1 MNPTQTLPETHSL
14 AWEVNLKKNM
24 RLNVLLQVAGIF
36 WVGLVIV
43 FLWWA
48 FSLLRPAV
56 GSQLPLSGD
65 IFALLVG
72 FALVLVVSISL
83 HELAH
88 GAFFWWFAK
97 HPPQFGLGP
106 GYAYAAMPGWYFPK
120 RQYLVV
126 GLAPL
131 VGLTALGL
139 VFVPF
144 LPDSLLAPFFWGM
157 VLNAG
162 GAIGDIYICLRI
174 AREAQDVWVKDLGD
188 GFEVYRRKA
197 GAPRLV

>member
-1 MNPTQTLPETHSL
+1 MNPTQTLPQTHSL
-14 AWEVNLKKNM
+14 AWEVNLKRST
-24 RLNVLLQVAGIF
+24 RLNIFLQVVGMF
-36 WVGLVIV
+36 WVGLVAL

-48 FSLLRPAV
+48 FSILRPQ
-56 GSQLPLSGD
+56 GSLALAFSGD
-65 IFALLVG
+65 G
-72 FALVLVVSISL
+72 FAFLGQFLLAMVVSISL
-83 HELAH
+83 HELVH

-97 HPPQFGLGP
+97 HPPKFGVGP

-131 VGLTALGL
+131 MILTALGL
-139 VFVPF
+139 MFVPF
-144 LPDSLLAPFFWGM
+144 LPGWLVVPFFWGM

-174 AREAQDVWVKDLGD
+174 GREADDIWVKDLGD
-188 GFEVYRRKA
+188 GFEVYRR
-197 GAPRLV
+197 G

>member
-14 AWEVNLKKNM
+14 AWEVSLKKDM
-24 RLNVLLQVAGIF
+24 RLNILLQVAGVF
-36 WVGLVIV
+36 WVALVAL

-48 FSLLRPAV
+48 FHALRPDL
-56 GSQLPLSGD
+56 SELHLSGE
-65 IFALLVG
+65 ILTTLGWFLL
-72 FALVLVVSISL
+72 ALVISISL

-88 GAFFWWFAK
+88 GAVFWWFAK

-120 RQYLVV
+120 RQYLVI

-139 VFVPF
+139 LFVPF
-144 LPDSLLAPFFWGM
+144 LPVWLLTPFFVGM
-157 VLNAG
+157 ALNAG
-162 GAIGDIYICLRI
+162 GAIGDIYICIRI
-174 AREAQDVWVKDLGD
+174 AREAEDVWVKDLGD
-188 GFEVYRRKA
+188 GMEVYRRM
-197 GAPRLV
+197 

>member
-1 MNPTQTLPETHSL
+1 MNPTQTLPATHSL
-14 AWEVNLKKNM
+14 AWEVNLKKNL
-24 RLNVLLQVAGIF
+24 RLNILLQVAGMF
-36 WVGLVIV
+36 WVGLVII

-48 FSLLRPAV
+48 FSLLRPS
-56 GSQLPLSGD
+56 GMEMPLSGD
-65 IFALLVG
+65 IFALLGG
-72 FALVLVVSISL
+72 FLLVLVVSISL

-97 HPPQFGLGP
+97 HPPKFGLGP

-131 VGLTALGL
+131 AGLTALGL
-139 VFVPF
+139 IFVPF
-144 LPDSLLAPFFWGM
+144 LPGWMLAPFFWGM

-162 GAIGDIYICLRI
+162 GAIGDIYICFRI
-174 AREAQDVWVKDLGD
+174 AREAEDVWVKDLGD
-188 GFEVYRRKA
+188 GFEVYRR
-197 GAPRLV
+197 G

>member
-1 MNPTQTLPETHSL
+1 MNSTPTLPETHSL
-14 AWEVNLKKNM
+14 AWEVSLKKDT
-24 RLNVLLQVAGIF
+24 RLNILLQVAGVF
-36 WVGLVIV
+36 WVGIV
-43 FLWWA
+43 ALFLWWA
-48 FSLLRPAV
+48 FRALRPD
-56 GSQLPLSGD
+56 LREMHLSGD
-65 IFALLVG
+65 ILTTFAWFFVSLVI
-72 FALVLVVSISL
+72 SISL

-97 HPPQFGLGP
+97 QPPKFGMGP

-120 RQYLVV
+120 RQYLVI

-139 VFVPF
+139 VFIPF
-144 LPDSLLAPFFWGM
+144 LPSWLLGPFFMGM

-174 AREAQDVWVKDLGD
+174 ACEAEDALVKDLGD
-188 GFEVYRRKA
+188 GMEVYRRDSMS
-197 GAPRLV
+197 GVRI

>member
-1 MNPTQTLPETHSL
+1 MNPTPTLPETHSL
-14 AWEVNLKKNM
+14 AWEVSLKRNT
-24 RLNVLLQVAGIF
+24 RLNILLQVAGVF
-36 WVGLVIV
+36 WVGLVAL

-48 FSLLRPAV
+48 FALLRPSGVALV
-56 GSQLPLSGD
+56 FSGD
-65 IFALLVG
+65 NFAFLGQFLL
-72 FALVLVVSISL
+72 AMVVSIGL

-97 HPPQFGLGP
+97 SPPQFGVGP

-139 VFVPF
+139 VLVPF
-144 LPDSLLAPFFWGM
+144 LPGWLVVPFFWGM

-162 GAIGDIYICLRI
+162 GAIGDIYICIRI
-174 AREAQDVWVKDLGD
+174 AREAEDVWVKDLGD
-188 GFEVYRRKA
+188 GMEVYRR
-197 GAPRLV
+197 G